1 VIPSCPY
8 QYRRGQLSEGKT
20 SLEEVIPYDL
30 LNVTPPM
37 GPLEVVANLLPY
49 IDGLP
54 LAAAYSS

>member
-1 VIPSCPY
+1 
-8 QYRRGQLSEGKT
+8 
-20 SLEEVIPYDL
+20 VIPYNL
-30 LNVTPPM
+30 LHVTPPM